1 MRTTID
7 AAGRLVV
14 PKSLRLDIG
23 LVPGEVDIVVDGNAL
38 RISPVAGDDLV
49 EVDGFLVL
57 PPGGP
62 AMTADDVR
70 DLRLAD
76 QR

>member
-7 AAGRLVV
+7 AAGRVV
-14 PKSLRLDIG
+14 LPKALRLDVGI
-23 LVPGEVDIVVDGNAL
+23 VPGEVEIVVDGDAL
-38 RISPVAGDDLV
+38 RISAVANDDLV
-49 EVDGFLVL
+49 EDDGLLLL
-57 PPGGP
+57 PDGP
-62 AMTADDVR
+62 ALSADDVR

>member
-7 AAGRLVV
+7 SAGRVV
-14 PKSLRLDIG
+14 LPKALRVDLG
-23 LVPGEVDIVVDGNAL
+23 FLPGEVEIVVDGSAL
-38 RISPVAGDDLV
+38 RISPVANDELV
-49 EVDGFLVL
+49 EDDGFLLL
-57 PPGGP
+57 PPGSP
-62 AMTADDVR
+62 MTDDDVR

>member
-7 AAGRLVV
+7 SAGRIVL
-14 PKSLRLDIG
+14 PKALRLDVGI
-23 LVPGEVDIVVDGNAL
+23 VPGEVEVVVDGNAL
-38 RISPVAGDDLV
+38 RITPIATDQLV
-49 EVDGFLVL
+49 EDDGLLLL
-57 PPGGP
+57 PDGP
-62 AMTADDVR
+62 SMTPDDIR